1 MSVRKRTWF
10 TRKQRREI
18 KPRAEALAAALGK
31 PGKDD
36 WLEYRDQ
43 VAATLEIEPQIMWLV
58 DYRDGD
64 GIRRFKSFKK
74 KKDANKYDARS
85 RVEVIDGNHIADSAS
100 VTVKEAGDLWLKSA
114 EANDLEWTTIEQYR
128 QHLRLH
134 IVPFIGTTKL
144 SKLTVPVV
152 RNFTDRLLKNGRS
165 PTLVKYVKRSLGS
178 LLADAQE
185 RGLAIRNPVHEVRGR
200 RKKKAASETR
210 GSKLKVGIDIPTPDE
225 VRAIIHAAKGRWRP
239 FLLTA
244 IFTGLRA
251 SELRGLR
258 WSDVDLK
265 KAELHV
271 RQRADRRGIIGP
283 PKSAAGE
290 RTAPLPPTVVNT
302 LREWK
307 LACPKGDL
315 DLVFPNGKGKV
326 EFHVNVI
333 HRGLWPTMIA
343 AGVVTQTGAPKYTGL
358 HALRHFYASWCINR
372 KANGGLEL
380 PPKEIQD
387 RMGHSSITVT
397 MDIYGHLFPRGDDA
411 AELAAAEA
419 ALFSIN

>member
-1 MSVRKRTWF
+1 MAVRKRTWF
-10 TRKQRREI
+10 TRNNLREI
-18 KPRAEALAAALGK
+18 KPRAEALAQAAGK
-31 PGKDD
+31 TGQDD

-43 VAATLEIEPQIMWLV
+43 VAASLGIEPQLMWLV

-64 GIRRFKSFKK
+64 GERRFKTFDK
-74 KKDANKYDARS
+74 KKDAEKYEARS
-85 RVEVIDGNHIADSAS
+85 RVEVIDGNHVADSVS
-100 VTVKEAGDLWLKSA
+100 VTVKEAGELWLKSA

-134 IVPFIGTTKL
+134 IIPFIGTTKL
-144 SKLTVPVV
+144 SKLTAPVV
-152 RNFTDRLLKNGRS
+152 RAFTDRLQENGRS
-165 PTLVKYVKRSLGS
+165 PTLAKYVKRSLGS
-178 LLADAQE
+178 LLADAQD
-185 RGLAIRNPVHEVRGR
+185 RGLTIRNPVHEVRQK
-200 RKKKAASETR
+200 RKKAEARDAR
-210 GSKLKVGIDIPTPDE
+210 GSKLKIGVDIPTPDE
-225 VRAIIHAAKGRWRP
+225 IKSIIHAAKGRWRP

-265 KAELHV
+265 KAEVHV

-290 RTAPLPPTVVNT
+290 RTVPLPPTIVNT

-307 LACPKGDL
+307 LACPKGEL
-315 DLVFPNGKGKV
+315 DLVFPNGAGKV

-333 HRGLWPTMIA
+333 QRGLLPTMIA
-343 AGVVTQTGAPKYTGL
+343 AGVVTKIAAPKYTGM

-372 KANGGLEL
+372 KASGGLEL
-380 PPKEIQD
+380 PPKEVQD

-397 MDIYGHLFPRGDDA
+397 MDVYGHLFPRADDS

-419 ALFSIN
+419 ALFSPN